1 LRLHLFET
9 QKARVFVEYES
20 ELCMGQTIA
29 DWYGKSG
36 LEPNADIVTR
46 VDADGVIDLSSW
58 NGCRVT
64 HEKVV
69 AMKAHKDHHR
79 CGSRRR

>member
-1 LRLHLFET
+1 MAYILAPHLFET

-36 LEPNADIVTR
+36 LAPNADIVTK
-46 VDADGVIDLSSW
+46 VDAEGVTAFFLERLS
-58 NGCRVT
+58 RYAD
-64 HEKVV
+64 EKAV
-69 AMKAHKDHHR
+69 A
-79 CGSRRR
+79 